1 MGKITERFLT
11 GLFRV
16 ANYVASMCSP
26 EKSEPTGDNLSIKRN
41 RFSTEDLNHGDG
53 SADPFYQSYS
63 EA

>member
-41 RFSTEDLNHGDG
+41 RFSTEDCVELD
-53 SADPFYQSYS
+53 
-63 EA
+63 